1 MLQRIL
7 KKLDLTKTEK
17 EEVMKAFAR
26 DRLDIPVE
34 LLYYLIDN
42 ELIESIKIIK
52 NEDAKG
58 ETIKRLALALKNN
71 S

>member
-1 MLQRIL
+1 
-7 KKLDLTKTEK
+7 
-17 EEVMKAFAR
+17 MKAFAR